1 MEMDRG
7 SELFNPEEV
16 ILQHAKSVSAEERFA
31 GNPMLEEFQALT
43 AGYEKL
49 SRQMRKLVKISDKQQ
64 LQLNRLNDELNEKNS
79 MLEDRELHLMN
90 LVEEKTRKIERIT
103 IALVNALEDAN
114 LLNDMDTGNHIKRV
128 SRYSSIL
135 AAHYGCNREFVKR
148 IELYASLHDIGKV
161 GIPDNVLKKKG
172 RFTPEE
178 FDVMKQHVVIGH
190 KMLDNEDLDEMAKN
204 IVLYHH
210 EKWDGTGYVK
220 GLNGEQIPLEARIV
234 SLADVY
240 DALISKRS
248 YKPAF
253 SDDEADTIIKSGAG
267 NHFDPKLVEIFFDNR
282 EKLAEV
288 REVYR

>member
-1 MEMDRG
+1 MDIEQG
-7 SELFNPEEV
+7 SELLNPEEAV
-16 ILQHAKSVSAEERFA
+16 LKKIRLVLETQRFQTD
-31 GNPMLEEFQALT
+31 PMLADYRELA
-43 AGYEKL
+43 ADYEKL

-64 LQLNRLNDELNEKNS
+64 MQLNRLNEELNEKNS

-135 AAHYGCNREFVKR
+135 ATHYGCDREFVKR

-172 RFTPEE
+172 RFTPDE
-178 FDVMKQHVVIGH
+178 FDIMKQHVVIGH
-190 KMLDNEDLDEMAKN
+190 KMLDNEDLDQMAKN
-204 IVLYHH
+204 IVLFHH
-210 EKWDGTGYVK
+210 EKWDGSGYVN
-220 GLNGEQIPLEARIV
+220 GLQGVAIPLEARIV

-253 SDDEADTIIKSGAG
+253 SDNEADTIIKSGAG
-267 NHFDPKLVEIFFDNR
+267 NHFDPELVDVFFANR
-282 EKLAEV
+282 DELREV